1 MNAEL
6 SPNTQAILLLTAP
19 LLVGKGKSPARPLI
33 TPEYGKLAQSLRAAG
48 REPADLLISEERK
61 FLPEVVPGFDSVRVS
76 QLLERGFLL
85 SQALELW
92 RARDIW
98 VVSRADPEY
107 PQRFKKRLGNVAPP
121 ALYGCGDAN
130 LLNSGGLAVV
140 GSRDAGEACMEYAD
154 RVGRLAA
161 SAQRTV
167 ISGGARG
174 VDQAAMRG
182 VLSEWG
188 VAIGV
193 LGDRLG
199 KAVLDRGNRDA
210 LMDGRLVLIS
220 PYDPEAGFN
229 VGNLMQRNKL
239 VYALADAGLV
249 VESDYR
255 KGGTWEGAVEQLDKL
270 RLVPIYTRSQGEV
283 GRGLKALQRKGAMEW
298 PNPQTPDEFSQVMAG
313 LLLPQKSDAAS
324 QGALFP
330 EHKEEPQSLSGDV
343 VNQNAAPDSINNH
356 NAVAE
361 MPPGDALFAKAE
373 ELLNAIETPLQDA
386 DVAEYLQITKR
397 QAQEWLQRLVQEGKY
412 RKQTRPTRY
421 TKII

>member
-19 LLVGKGKSPARPLI
+19 LLVGKGKSPARPLT
-33 TPEYGKLAQSLRAAG
+33 TPEYGQLAQSLRAAG
-48 REPADLLISEERK
+48 REPADLLTSGERK
-61 FLPEVVPGFDSVRVS
+61 FLSEVAPGFDSARVS

-85 SQALELW
+85 SLAVERWQE
-92 RARDIW
+92 RAIW
-98 VVSRADPEY
+98 VISRADPSY
-107 PQRFKKRLGNVAPP
+107 PPRYKKQLGNAAPP
-121 ALYGCGDAN
+121 ALYGCGDAA
-130 LLNSGGLAVV
+130 LLNGGGLAVV
-140 GSRDAGEACMEYAD
+140 GSRAASEESMEYAD

-161 SAQRTV
+161 SAQCTV

-174 VDQAAMRG
+174 VDQAAMRSAW
-182 VLSEWG
+182 SEWG
-188 VAIGV
+188 AAIGV

-199 KAVLDRGNRDA
+199 KAALDRGNRDA
-210 LMDGRLVLIS
+210 LMDGRLALIS

-298 PNPQTPDEFSQVMAG
+298 PNPQTADEFSQVMAG

-330 EHKEEPQSLSGDV
+330 EGKTEPQSLSGGV
-343 VNQNAAPDSINNH
+343 VNQHAAPDALNNH
-356 NAVAE
+356 NVVAE

-373 ELLNAIETPLQDA
+373 ELLNAAETPLQDA
-386 DVAEYLQITKR
+386 DVAKYLQITKR

-421 TKII
+421 TRII

>member
-19 LLVGKGKSPARPLI
+19 LLVGKGKSSARPLI

-48 REPADLLISEERK
+48 REPADLLTSGERK

-107 PQRFKKRLGNVAPP
+107 PQRLKKRLGNVAPP
-121 ALYGCGDAN
+121 ALYGCGDAA
-130 LLNSGGLAVV
+130 LLNGGGLAVV
-140 GSRDAGEACMEYAD
+140 GSRAASEASMEYAD

-161 SAQRTV
+161 SAQRAV

-182 VLSEWG
+182 AWSEWG

-199 KAVLDRGNRDA
+199 KAALDRGNRDA
-210 LMDGRLVLIS
+210 LMDGCLALIS

-283 GRGLKALQRKGAMEW
+283 GQGLKALQRKGAMEW
-298 PNPQTPDEFSQVMAG
+298 PNPQTADEFSQVMAG
-313 LLLPQKSDAAS
+313 LPLPQKSDAPS
-324 QGALFP
+324 QCALFP
-330 EHKEEPQSLSGDV
+330 ERKKEPQPLSGDV
-343 VNQNAAPDSINNH
+343 VNQHTAPYPINNH

-361 MPPGDALFAKAE
+361 MSPADALFAKAE
-373 ELLNAIETPLQDA
+373 ELLNAIEMPLREA
-386 DVAEYLQITKR
+386 DVVERLQVTKS
-397 QAQEWLQRLVQEGKY
+397 QAQKWLQRLVQEGRY
-412 RKQTRPTRY
+412 RKEKTRPARY
-421 TKII
+421 TKI

>member
-19 LLVGKGKSPARPLI
+19 LLVGKGKPPAPPL
-33 TPEYGKLAQSLRAAG
+33 TVPEYGQLAQSLRAAG
-48 REPADLLISEERK
+48 REPADLLTSRERK
-61 FLPEVVPGFDSVRVS
+61 ILPEVAPGFDSARVS

-85 SQALELW
+85 GLAVERWQE
-92 RARDIW
+92 RGIW
-98 VVSRADPEY
+98 VISRADPEY
-107 PQRFKKRLGNVAPP
+107 PQRFKKGLGNAAPP
-121 ALYGCGDAN
+121 ALYGCGDAA

-140 GSRDAGEACMEYAD
+140 GSRDAGEASMEYAD

-161 SAQRTV
+161 RAQCTV

-174 VDQAAMRG
+174 VDLAAMRG
-182 VLSEWG
+182 AWSEWG
-188 VAIGV
+188 AAIGV

-199 KAVLDRGNRDA
+199 RAALERGNRDA
-210 LMDGRLVLIS
+210 IMDGHLALIS

-283 GRGLKALQRKGAMEW
+283 GRGLKALQQKGAMEW
-298 PNPQTPDEFSQVMAG
+298 PNPQTTDEFSQVMAG
-313 LLLPQKSDAAS
+313 LPRPQKSGAS
-324 QGALFP
+324 SQVALFP
-330 EHKEEPQSLSGDV
+330 EIKG
-343 VNQNAAPDSINNH
+343 
-356 NAVAE
+356 
-361 MPPGDALFAKAE
+361 
-373 ELLNAIETPLQDA
+373 EL
-386 DVAEYLQITKR
+386 
-397 QAQEWLQRLVQEGKY
+397 
-412 RKQTRPTRY
+412 
-421 TKII
+421 